1 MSESSLFDC
10 LPFYPIH
17 PVQQRLPPCLLMRRA
32 KKRPLAGMVAIDRYR
47 FPHVR
52 TDMAKHNFLYNRHD
66 MTLREPIERVDK
78 ERKGPGIRIYITLYG
93 GCAIH
98 SKSTLPV
105 RRTLEESKVVVDSI
119 CVTFLL
125 PTCPGSEEVSSVG
138 STDTFRTVLYLTS
151 LDTMCSVSECEVRF
165 EVRVGGRG
173 SRDMY
178 VISS

>member
-1 MSESSLFDC
+1 VSESSLFDC

-78 ERKGPGIRIYITLYG
+78 ERKGPLPLVERAPHPLLNSRACLRILESG
-93 GCAIH
+93 F
-98 SKSTLPV
+98 TLPCMEGALSILNLPYQFDVPWKKVRLWWILFVLPFSCPRALVV
-105 RRTLEESKVVVDSI
+105 RRLVKWAVPIRS
-119 CVTFLL
+119 
-125 PTCPGSEEVSSVG
+125 
-138 STDTFRTVLYLTS
+138 
-151 LDTMCSVSECEVRF
+151 
-165 EVRVGGRG
+165 GRC
-173 SRDMY
+173 Y
-178 VISS
+178 T